1 MLSYRYMCH
10 YFIFQVT
17 VPDSPDFVNEFSIIS
32 TTRSFTLTARLVLH
46 VVNPFTPKHQY
57 AYSPNTSP
65 KVLTKRICLTIKS
78 FLSW

>member
-17 VPDSPDFVNEFSIIS
+17 VPDSPDFLNEFSIIS
-32 TTRSFTLTARLVLH
+32 TTRSFTLTARLVPH
-46 VVNPFTPKHQY
+46 VANPLTPKHQY
-57 AYSPNTSP
+57 AYSPNKFP
-65 KVLTKRICLTIKS
+65 KVLTGRICLIIKS

>member
-10 YFIFQVT
+10 YFISQVT

-46 VVNPFTPKHQY
+46 VANPFTP
-57 AYSPNTSP
+57 
-65 KVLTKRICLTIKS
+65 
-78 FLSW
+78 

>member
-17 VPDSPDFVNEFSIIS
+17 VPDSPDFLNEFSIIS
-32 TTRSFTLTARLVLH
+32 TTRSFTLTARLVPR
-46 VVNPFTPKHQY
+46 VANPLTPKHQY
-57 AYSPNTSP
+57 AYSPNKFP
-65 KVLTKRICLTIKS
+65 KVLTGRICLTIKS

>member
-17 VPDSPDFVNEFSIIS
+17 VPDSPDFLNEFSIIS
-32 TTRSFTLTARLVLH
+32 TTRSFTLTARLVPH
-46 VVNPFTPKHQY
+46 VVNPFTPKQY
-57 AYSPNTSP
+57 AYSPNKFP
-65 KVLTKRICLTIKS
+65 KVLTGRICLTIKS

>member
-32 TTRSFTLTARLVLH
+32 TTRSFTLTARLVLD
-46 VVNPFTPKHQY
+46 VANPFTPKHQY
-57 AYSPNTSP
+57 AYSPNKFP
-65 KVLTKRICLTIKS
+65 KMLTGRICLIIKS

>member
-10 YFIFQVT
+10 YFILQVT

-32 TTRSFTLTARLVLH
+32 TTRSFTLTARLVLD
-46 VVNPFTPKHQY
+46 VANPFTPKHQY
-57 AYSPNTSP
+57 AYSPNKFP
-65 KVLTKRICLTIKS
+65 KVLTGRICLIIKS